1 MLFSDF
7 QDLAEIYSRIS
18 KDEILLPENAG
29 VLNLLRST
37 MIDIINGVQE
47 SPGDFPSDW
56 ASGIRNWDVIL

>member
-1 MLFSDF
+1 
-7 QDLAEIYSRIS
+7 
-18 KDEILLPENAG
+18 
-29 VLNLLRST
+29 